1 MALGL
6 KLFRVLALL
15 ACASLIVAGG
25 NWVHHAHA
33 NQSHAHSSELLA
45 QMPHAHVHDDGH
57 KDAPLENLIH
67 CGSDHVWFEAVWT
80 ARRPQDARAVGGP
93 EPASAVPA
101 YIQVEE
107 PPPRLIVSKA

>member
-33 NQSHAHSSELLA
+33 KQSHAHSPELLA
-45 QMPHAHVHDDGH
+45 QMPYAHIPDDEHDEV
-57 KDAPLENLIH
+57 PLENLIH
-67 CGSDHVWFEAVWT
+67 CGSDHVWFEAAWSSPDLQVV
-80 ARRPQDARAVGGP
+80 AAVGEQP
-93 EPASAVPA
+93 NVSAITA
-101 YIQVEE
+101 YIQVEK
-107 PPPRLIVSKA
+107 PPPRPVVNEA